1 MIPGSKGQKFDA
13 NLLAEEILTPTSN
26 HSRERCFVQELRKII
41 NQTDFNKG
49 EKYKKFY
56 IWSTHR
62 LLSVQ
67 LLNIAALLVI
77 SYLGYQIFHFW
88 MIIEILMYK
97 DICGL
102 IIVCFYLFWLLPRVR
117 FFLSRKKSPKVFG
130 NTYELI
136 ITKDGYHVNHKSFSW
151 KGKKIVTCK
160 RGIAV
165 LSFWNILLLLPIDA
179 FSKEEYTTLKT
190 WIKK

>member
-1 MIPGSKGQKFDA
+1 M
-13 NLLAEEILTPTSN
+13 
-26 HSRERCFVQELRKII
+26 QELKRII
-41 NQTDFNKG
+41 NQTDFNKNK
-49 EKYKKFY
+49 KYKKFY
-56 IWSTHR
+56 IWATYR

-67 LLNIAALLVI
+67 LLNIAALLAI
-77 SYLGYQIFHFW
+77 SSLAYQIFQFW
-88 MIIEILMYK
+88 MTTGVLMYK

-102 IIVCFYLFWLLPRVR
+102 IIVCCYLFWLLPRVR

-130 NTYELI
+130 STYELI
-136 ITKDGYHVNHKSFSW
+136 ITKDGYQVNRKSFSW

-160 RGIAV
+160 QGIAV

-179 FSKEEYTTLKT
+179 FSKEEYATLKT